1 MVENGAEG
9 APGQEL
15 GQSCRDLDFILEGL
29 GRGHLALQENQG
41 VLLGVRRSR
50 RGPAAW
56 AKVSEGCF
64 QGGLPPGGRE
74 RRAWRRSKPS
84 SEKEGEARQGWF
96 GTLFGCAWNCVELGK
111 HREREDEDKLRAA
124 VLDGARPRAAGGGES
139 PTHTCRKHLAAWICS
154 YLC

>member
-1 MVENGAEG
+1 MK
-9 APGQEL
+9 
-15 GQSCRDLDFILEGL
+15 I
-29 GRGHLALQENQG
+29 RGCCCVGWVSGEAGE
-41 VLLGVRRSR
+41 
-50 RGPAAW
+50 AW

-64 QGGLPPGGRE
+64 QGGLPLGGRE
-74 RRAWRRSKPS
+74 KKAWRISKPS

-111 HREREDEDKLRAA
+111 HREREDEDKLWAA
-124 VLDGARPRAAGGGES
+124 VLDGAGPRAAGGGES